1 MHTNTTPAEVLS
13 QHVAVSASSTGLSPP
28 LPPAAAAARPGQI
41 ATESATHQTKRT
53 DLGSESGRSTDLT
66 TDGSEVDDLL
76 GGTKVT

>member
-1 MHTNTTPAEVLS
+1 MHTDTTPAEVLS

-28 LPPAAAAARPGQI
+28 LPPAAAARPGQI

-76 GGTKVT
+76 GGAKVT